1 MIMKGCGYDLFPVQQ
16 LEFARLKLQRLKEF
30 NRVYSNLKLL
40 DTSKHILK
48 KQKKDFFFGDKL
60 LQFWL
65 SL

>member
-40 DTSKHILK
+40 DTSKHILTK
-48 KQKKDFFFGDKL
+48 KRLFF
-60 LQFWL
+60 W
-65 SL
+65 